1 MTTRV
6 FVHRISDSD
15 EIEYVNDEWRSFADE
30 NGATGLGCQ
39 VIGRHLWPYIT
50 GLESQHIIQLLV
62 ERVRTR
68 QDPIKLSF
76 RCDSPTIRRFMDQE
90 IVLLDRNRVEFRG
103 RVVREEP
110 RESVDVRYLATEES
124 DSLAVM
130 CAWCKRVRTPRGWV
144 EVEEAIR
151 SLGFSA
157 QERPT
162 GVSHGICELCYEAVT

>member
-30 NGATGLGCQ
+30 NGATGLGGQ
-39 VIGRHLWPYIT
+39 VIGRPLWPHIT

-68 QDPIKLSF
+68 RDPVKLSF
-76 RCDSPTIRRFMDQE
+76 RRDSPTIRRFMDQE
-90 IVLLDRNRVEFRG
+90 IFLLDRNRVEFRG
-103 RVVREEP
+103 WVVREEP
-110 RESVDVRYLATEES
+110 RESVDVRYLATGES

-151 SLGFSA
+151 SLGFFA
-157 QERPT
+157 QERPL
-162 GVSHGICELCYEAVT
+162 GVSHGVCEPCYEAVA